1 MRQKLLLDYFYN
13 KAFSE
18 NRPVSVMIE
27 LLTKCNL
34 RCEHCYLPSHTNS
47 GLSLQKIKALF
58 LELRE
63 LGIVNISL
71 TGGEIFLRDDLFEI
85 IEFARSLYM
94 RVFLLSNGT
103 LLNSERIARL
113 KTFHIAEFS
122 TTIFSM
128 NPYIHDSITQK
139 SGSLLLLLNNLREIK
154 EAGIPIRIK
163 TPLMQK
169 NLENFV
175 KIQAYCEENGFEYLV
190 SPLIFSKNDGDSSPQ
205 MLRIKDC
212 DLCSAMR
219 IIDSISRN
227 DHLHANNVPCAALF
241 YSFAIDCQGD
251 VYPCNSFFYK
261 IGNIYHHSLKDIWYS
276 SEELKLIKSIKN
288 SDLKCCNKC
297 KYSTQCD
304 RCPGMVFME
313 NKDLYSCD
321 HFAKKLA
328 KIRFSNYNLSL
339 KEINQGE
346 KETEV

>member
-1 MRQKLLLDYFYN
+1 MRQKILLDYFYN

-34 RCEHCYLPSHTNS
+34 RCEHCYLPSHTNP
-47 GLSLQKIKALF
+47 GLSFEKIKDLF

-63 LGIVNISL
+63 IGVVNISL
-71 TGGEIFLRDDLFEI
+71 TGGEIFLRDDLFKI

-103 LLNSERIARL
+103 LLNRKSIAKL
-113 KTFHIAEFS
+113 KKLHIAEFS

-128 NPYIHDSITQK
+128 DPDIHDSITKK
-139 SGSLLLLLNNLREIK
+139 SGSLSLLLNNLRELK
-154 EAGIPIRIK
+154 KAGIPVRIK

-190 SPLIFSKNDGDSSPQ
+190 SPLIFSKNDGDSSPKK
-205 MLRIKDC
+205 LRIEDR

-219 IIDSISRN
+219 IVDSITRN
-227 DHLHANNVPCAALF
+227 DHLHVSDVPCAALF
-241 YSFAIDCQGD
+241 YSFAIDCQGY

-261 IGNIYHHSLKDIWYS
+261 VGDIYQQSLRDIWYF

-288 SDLKCCNKC
+288 SDLKCCKEC
-297 KYSTQCD
+297 EYTSQCD

-321 HFAKKLA
+321 RFAKKLA
-328 KIRFSNYNLSL
+328 EIRLSNYNTH
-339 KEINQGE
+339 IGE
-346 KETEV
+346 SKPL